1 LSHAAIVCAN
11 VGDAAY
17 KNSEDDIVQGA

>member
-1 LSHAAIVCAN
+1 LGHAAIVCAN